1 MNHRL
6 VQKSGTFFAHA
17 HGVVFRSGQ
26 SVPLD
31 ILELE
36 SERAHGSEIQK
47 DREGKRMT
55 VRACKDEYITPRCQ
69 L

>member
-1 MNHRL
+1 M
-6 VQKSGTFFAHA
+6 
-17 HGVVFRSGQ
+17 
-26 SVPLD
+26 PLD

-47 DREGKRMT
+47 EREEERMT
-55 VRACKDEYITPRCQ
+55 VLACKDESITPRCQ